1 MKFLKK
7 IFAALFAFCIIFG
20 LTVSVEATKKVVAV
34 MPMENVSGYNTDEIA
49 EIMTEELMVVL
60 QKSGKYSVIE
70 RAQMAT
76 ILREQGFQNI
86 AADPDSA
93 VKMGKLTGANYSLIG
108 KVTMATL
115 EKNVTS
121 SIAESLASILSRNL
135 DDQTSLE
142 LLQSAGVLVHS
153 LKGKVSVD
161 IRFVNNETGELVFA
175 RSFSGAKS
183 GNSPEAAL
191 LGACQKAADNFLKE
205 ITANVMGR
213 VADISG
219 EEIYIDL
226 GIESGLQKGDI
237 ISIVRETSPI
247 EINGKIVGMKTIQI
261 GKAEIIEV
269 NAEYSVCKVVS
280 VPKGD
285 AVHKGDVVKRS

>member
-7 IFAALFAFCIIFG
+7 IFAALFAVCIIFS

-34 MPMENVSGYNTDEIA
+34 MPLENVSGYNTDEIA
-49 EIMTEELMVVL
+49 EIMTEELMVAL

-135 DDQTSLE
+135 DDKTSLE

-175 RSFSGAKS
+175 RNFIGTKS

-191 LGACQKAADNFLKE
+191 LGACQEAADNFLKE

-280 VPKGD
+280 VQKGD